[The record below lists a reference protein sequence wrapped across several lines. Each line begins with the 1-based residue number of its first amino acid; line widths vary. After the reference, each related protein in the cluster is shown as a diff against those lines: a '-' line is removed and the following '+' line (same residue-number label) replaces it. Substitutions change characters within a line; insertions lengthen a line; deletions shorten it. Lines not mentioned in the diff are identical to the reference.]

1 MHLFER
7 AAVKNQAEVINRIPV
22 IDCGPAFRRE
32 PGAMARLVKEI
43 EHACREVGF
52 FYVANHGVP
61 QTVIDD
67 GFAASQA
74 FHALPLAS
82 KMRLRQDRNNIGYMP
97 MKASVIASDEIHST
111 KQPNQNAS
119 FFVGH
124 DRPADHPDVLAN
136 VRLRGRNQ
144 WPTDLPG
151 FREKVM
157 AYFQALQGLG
167 ERLLPAL
174 AGAVGVPS
182 DYFDEAFAN
191 EPYIELRLLHSPPQ
205 TDVSDEQFNIAPH
218 TDNSFITILARQ
230 HEERPSL
237 GVRLKNG
244 EWFKAPIL
252 EGTFLINLGNAMR
265 RYSNGEFM
273 STPHGVINENTRD
286 RYSIAFF
293 YSPNPASTVEPVA
306 PKVTSERP
314 PQFEPVKYGEMVA
327 ALHDRNYG
335 QFRPDNQAR

>member
-7 AAVKNQAEVINRIPV
+7 EAVKNEAEIINRIPV
-22 IDCGPAFRRE
+22 IDCGPAFAGE
-32 PGAMARLVKEI
+32 PGAMERFISEI
-43 EHACREVGF
+43 ESACRDVGF
-52 FYVANHGVP
+52 FYLSNHGVP
-61 QTVIDD
+61 QSVIDNC
-67 GFAASQA
+67 FAASQE
-74 FHALPLAS
+74 FHALPMERKIA
-82 KMRLRQDRNNIGYMP
+82 LRQDRNNIGYMP

-124 DRPADHPDVLAN
+124 DRPADHPDVLAD

-144 WPTDLPG
+144 WPEAMPT
-151 FREKVM
+151 FRERVM
-157 AYFQALQGLG
+157 AYFGELQSLG
-167 ERLLPAL
+167 ERLLPAFAQTL
-174 AGAVGVPS
+174 GEQPRF
-182 DYFDEAFAN
+182 FDEAFAN

-205 TDVSDEQFNIAPH
+205 QDVTDEQFNIAPH

-230 HEERPSL
+230 DEEKPSL
-237 GVRLKNG
+237 AVRLKSG
-244 EWFKAPIL
+244 EWFKAPII

-293 YSPNPASTVEPVA
+293 YSPNPASVVAPVPSKLTSGVEP
-306 PKVTSERP
+306 K
-314 PQFEPVKYGEMVA
+314 FEPVKYGDMVI
-327 ALHDRNYG
+327 ALHDRNYA
-335 QFRPDNQAR
+335 QFRPDGKA